1 MLFASY
7 TPGNKPKFLRKKKK
21 QNSFPLHRW
30 ILHIPIFFTSGGLG
44 VPKSSTNSKEAK
56 ERERGGGG

>member
-7 TPGNKPKFLRKKKK
+7 TPGNKPKFLRKKKS
-21 QNSFPLHRW
+21 NSFPLCRW

-44 VPKSSTNSKEAK
+44 VPKSIANSKEA
-56 ERERGGGG
+56 